1 MRCICMAC
9 ARNAKSR
16 KSDNAAAKGS
26 LKMGKP
32 VFRLLLLAL
41 IALLDDERVAKGS
54 LKTSEASF
62 SEAKTY
68 I

>member
-1 MRCICMAC
+1 
-9 ARNAKSR
+9 
-16 KSDNAAAKGS
+16 
-26 LKMGKP
+26 MGKP